1 MNSLLIIDNERT
13 LGSISENVSA
23 LSSEVR
29 FVLSSD
35 ESIEFEEFDSVMSVH
50 RWLDPQLLT
59 VCDAVRVAGCNWFP
73 VIIDSAAVYVGT
85 FPSNLEL
92 SGCVRC
98 WLARC
103 AQLSYIGPS
112 EYEAWLSESARLF
125 AGGGSPLSDSAERA
139 VINIILCN
147 IGVRSG
153 QSRSNGG
160 ASTFERLS
168 LTDGLYER
176 VSVVP
181 VSECSCQRRYLETH
195 PAQA

>member
-1 MNSLLIIDNERT
+1 MF
-13 LGSISENVSA
+13 
-23 LSSEVR
+23 SSG
-29 FVLSSD
+29 
-35 ESIEFEEFDSVMSVH
+35 ESIEFEEFDSVVSVH
-50 RWLDPQLLT
+50 HWLDPQLLAM
-59 VCDAVRVAGCNWFP
+59 CDAVRVAGCNWFP
-73 VIIDSAAVYVGT
+73 VIVDSAAVYVGT

-125 AGGGSPLSDSAERA
+125 AGGDSPLSDSAERA
-139 VINIILCN
+139 VINIIRRN
-147 IGVRSG
+147 IGAHSG
-153 QSRSNGG
+153 QSRLNGG

-181 VSECSCQRRYLETH
+181 VSECSCQSRYLETH
-195 PAQA
+195 PAPA